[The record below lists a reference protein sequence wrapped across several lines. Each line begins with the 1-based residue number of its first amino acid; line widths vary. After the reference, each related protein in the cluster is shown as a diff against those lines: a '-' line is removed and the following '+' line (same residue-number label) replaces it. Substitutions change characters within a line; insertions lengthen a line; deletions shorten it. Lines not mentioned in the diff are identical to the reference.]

1 MNFLSYL
8 VLGGLSYA
16 AGWATR
22 KHVLPPADVDAPY
35 RFTHPKIVMCLLAFF
50 VIMLPI
56 SALIGRYFLGHASFD
71 MIFIVVNSLAATFV
85 YSFGLNPDEKKY
97 DVPS

>member
-1 MNFLSYL
+1 MNFFSYL

-35 RFTHPKIVMCLLAFF
+35 SFTHPKIVMCMLAFF
-50 VIMLPI
+50 VLMLPI
-56 SALIGRYFLGHASFD
+56 SALISRYALGHEGLDVLFV
-71 MIFIVVNSLAATFV
+71 VVNSAAATFV
-85 YSFGLNPDEKKY
+85 YSFGLNPDQKKY
-97 DVPS
+97 DLPD